1 MHIMPGLS
9 ITEIKPIRAA
19 DGGFEFKVN
28 FTGPIAFGQ
37 LALIEFG
44 TSFGQGVNRAATVDV
59 SDGLRGKT
67 NWTGS
72 IKSFALLGEV
82 LACLGRNRLMEKP
95 VKARGVIW
103 TNERSVIA
111 SPTSQTFDAP
121 VAPVSVASR
130 RLAEQEFGL
139 TYSGKDD
146 GSGDGSLLFRVTG
159 KSEIA
164 ANHYFV
170 HAGTL
175 VTNPAKRGFD
185 CTTFLSAALGIN
197 SNMMG
202 MTSGEAVAAQ
212 ANKTRLLHK
221 VKRDAI
227 VADVNAAAFDRNAVI
242 VIHSGTSDATH
253 HCVLTHQRQVYEFNL
268 PGSETV
274 GLTPPGS
281 KGGFITDID
290 KWRTNPKHEEFF
302 SLYA

>member
-1 MHIMPGLS
+1 MPAFS
-9 ITEIKPIRAA
+9 ITDIKPIRAA
-19 DGGFEFKVN
+19 DGGFAFTVN
-28 FTGPIAFGQ
+28 FAGPLAFGQ

-59 SDGLRGKT
+59 TDSLRGKT
-67 NWTGS
+67 TWTGS
-72 IKSFALLGEV
+72 IKSFALLGEI

-103 TNERSVIA
+103 TNDRSVIA

-139 TYSGKDD
+139 TYSGNPN

-170 HAGTL
+170 HGGIL
-175 VTNPAKRGFD
+175 VTSPAKRGFD
-185 CTTFLSAALGIN
+185 CTTFLMAALGVF
-197 SNMMG
+197 SNVG
-202 MTSGEAVAAQ
+202 MASGEAVAGHV
-212 ANKTRLLHK
+212 NKTRLLHK

-227 VADVNAAAFDRNAVI
+227 VADVNAAAFDRNAII
-242 VIHSGTSDATH
+242 VIHSGTSDVTH
-253 HCVLTHQRQVYEFNL
+253 HCVVTHQRQVYEFNKV
-268 PGSETV
+268 SAASI
-274 GLTPPGS
+274 GLTPQGS
-281 KGGFITDID
+281 KGGYITDID
-290 KWRTNPKHEEFF
+290 KWRANDATSIY